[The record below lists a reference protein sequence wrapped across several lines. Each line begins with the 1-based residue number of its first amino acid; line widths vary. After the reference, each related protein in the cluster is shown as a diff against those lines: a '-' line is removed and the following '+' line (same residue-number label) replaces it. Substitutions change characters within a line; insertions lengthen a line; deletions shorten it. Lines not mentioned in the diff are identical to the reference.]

1 VRREST
7 RGQRA
12 ALAADLVAA
21 RRETDVLFAR
31 LTPAALLARPIAE
44 RHRLVFYL
52 GHLDAFDW
60 NLLVRD
66 CLHAPPRHAEFE
78 RLFAFGIDPVHGNLP
93 RDTASDW
100 PAAAVI
106 RQWVAALRVDVDQAV
121 ATAPLTGWLT
131 DGWAARM
138 AVEHRLMHAETLAYL
153 LHRLPPSSLHP
164 QPVALHD
171 AVTPPPTTLIE
182 VPAGRATLGLA
193 RADHPHVGWD
203 NEYDEHVVDVPA
215 FRIQSHK
222 VTNAD
227 WVRFVDDGGYRDD
240 SLWRDADD
248 RAWRDRERV
257 EHPAFW
263 ARRDGR
269 WWWRA
274 MFGEV
279 PLAPATPVYVSLAEA
294 RAYARWRALSLP
306 TEAQWHRAAYATPD
320 GHERPF
326 PWGDTPPVAGVH
338 GNFGFV
344 HDDPT
349 PVGAHPA
356 GRSALGLDEPVGNG
370 WEWTDTPFAPFAGFT
385 PLPFYANYSA
395 GFFDGRHFVLK
406 GASPRTATALG
417 RRSFRNWFQPHYQHV
432 YATLRCVDD
441 GRPA

>member
-7 RGQRA
+7 RERRET
-12 ALAADLVAA
+12 LAAELLSA
-21 RRETDVLFAR
+21 RRETDALFDR

-66 CLHAPPRHAEFE
+66 CLHAPPRHPEFE
-78 RLFAFGIDPVHGNLP
+78 RLFAFGIDPVHGDLP

-100 PAAAVI
+100 PAAAAV
-106 RQWVAALRVDVDQAV
+106 RQWVAAARVDVDRAV
-121 ATAPLTGWLT
+121 ATAPLTGWLA
-131 DGWAARM
+131 DGWAARL

-164 QPVALHD
+164 QPVTRHD
-171 AVTPPPTTLIE
+171 AVAPPTAALVD
-182 VPAGRATLGLA
+182 VPAGRATLGLD
-193 RADHPHVGWD
+193 RAAHPFAAWD
-203 NEYDEHVVDVPA
+203 NEYDEHAVDVPA

-227 WVRFVDDGGYRDD
+227 WLRFVDDGGYRDD
-240 SLWRDADD
+240 ALWSDDD

-274 MFGEV
+274 MYGEV
-279 PLAPATPVYVSLAEA
+279 PLPPATPVYVSHAEA
-294 RAYARWRALSLP
+294 RAYARWRGLSLP
-306 TEAQWHRAAYATPD
+306 TEAQWHRAAYATRD
-320 GHERPF
+320 GHERRY
-326 PWGDTPPVAGVH
+326 PWGDAPPVAGVH
-338 GNFGFV
+338 GNFGFA

-349 PVGAHPA
+349 PVGAHPE
-356 GRSALGLDEPVGNG
+356 GRSALGLDEMLGNG
-370 WEWTDTPFAPFAGFT
+370 WEWTDSPFAPFAGFA
-385 PLPFYANYSA
+385 PLPFYQGYSA
-395 GFFDGRHFVLK
+395 DFFDGRHFVLK
-406 GASPRTATALG
+406 GASPRTATAFL
-417 RRSFRNWFQPHYQHV
+417 RRSFRNWFQPHYPHV